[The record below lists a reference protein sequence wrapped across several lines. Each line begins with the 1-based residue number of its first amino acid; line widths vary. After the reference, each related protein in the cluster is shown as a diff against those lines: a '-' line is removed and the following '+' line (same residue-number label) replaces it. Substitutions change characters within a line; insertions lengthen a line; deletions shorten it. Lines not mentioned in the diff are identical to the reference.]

1 VTHANV
7 PNAVGPTILAGKL
20 QAVVE
25 DMAAIMSSSARSPI
39 ISSGRR
45 FGCALIH
52 AEADVV
58 ATDNPE
64 YLGSLGAITSHC
76 AQAFRFDLAPD
87 DVLVTNDPYG
97 GSPTVHHFAVVAP
110 FVLQRRTAGYVTVLA
125 HIEDIGG
132 MVRGNYDPTA
142 REARTEGVRF
152 TPIRLVRFGRSRRDV
167 VETLALNSRAG
178 ETFAGDLEA
187 MLAAVRVG
195 QRGVERLAAGH
206 GPETLLTAMREVIA
220 YSERRMRTALG
231 KLPEG
236 SYNGEVSLRVGG
248 DELTVRANLTRSAGT
263 TKLDLSHSDPQAPY
277 FVNCVPSLARTHAI
291 LPLVGLVGEPL
302 PWNSGI
308 LNAVEFD
315 AGDATVVAPTY
326 PHPTGWSLEHMG
338 REVSEAVRSAVA
350 AASPVHAGPGWPSA
364 CLAFTVR
371 RERRIG
377 QTEEQLAMT
386 DLGALVQAGSSAAH
400 GVDGWGQPG
409 PKALGHAPSVEEFE
423 MQTELMVKELEYCAE
438 SAGAGRWHGAPG
450 VRAVILFPEVCY
462 EHLYAIAPSGQIAGI
477 CGAAPGAAGSIELV
491 EGPKAQQL
499 TGIVTN
505 RLLSGGA
512 EVRIQ
517 TSAGGGF
524 GEPTER
530 IDEANGG
537 LRDDRAVGAAAR
549 AGDQPQTGVRV

>member
-1 VTHANV
+1 MTHANG
-7 PNAVGPTILAGKL
+7 PNAVEAMILAGKL

-25 DMAAIMSSSARSPI
+25 DMATIVSSTARSPI
-39 ISSGRR
+39 ISSARR
-45 FGCALIH
+45 FGCALVD
-52 AEADVV
+52 AEAGVV
-58 ATDNPE
+58 ATNNPE

-87 DVLVTNDPYG
+87 DVLVSNDPYG
-97 GSPTVHHFAVVAP
+97 GSPTVHHLAVVAP
-110 FVLQRRTAGYVTVLA
+110 FVLDRRTAGYVTVLA
-125 HIEDIGG
+125 HVEDVGG

-142 REARTEGVRF
+142 REVRTEGVRF
-152 TPIRLVRFGRSRRDV
+152 SPIRVVRFGRSRRDV

-195 QRGVERLAAGH
+195 QRRVERLAAAH
-206 GPETLLTAMREVIA
+206 GPEGLLAAMREVIA
-220 YSERRMRTALG
+220 YSERRMRSALG

-236 SYNGEVSLRVGG
+236 SYNGEASLRVGG
-248 DELTVRANLTRSAGT
+248 DEPTVRANLTRSSET
-263 TKLDLSHSDPQAPY
+263 TKLDLSRSDPQAPY
-277 FVNCVPSLARTHAI
+277 FVNCVPSLANTHAI

-338 REVSEAVRSAVA
+338 REVSEAVRNAVA
-350 AASPVHAGPGWPSA
+350 VASPMHAGPGWPSA

-386 DLGALVQAGSSAAH
+386 DLGGLVQAGSSAAH

-423 MQTELMVKELEYCAE
+423 MQTELMVKELEYCPE
-438 SAGAGRWHGAPG
+438 SAGAGRWRGAPA
-450 VRAVILFPEVCY
+450 VRAVILFPEACH

-477 CGAAPGAAGSIELV
+477 SGGAPGAAASIELA
-491 EGPKAQQL
+491 EGPKVERL

-505 RLLSGGA
+505 RLLAGGA

-524 GEPTER
+524 GEPTQR
-530 IDEANGG
+530 TDEANEG
-537 LRDDRAVGAAAR
+537 LSDDRAPGAAAR
-549 AGDQPQTGVRV
+549 AGDQTQAGVRT